1 MTTYR
6 NGNKWTV
13 NETLSLQ
20 REYELLGWTIQQIA
34 DKHQRSVMAILYRL
48 EYEGFISSWNEA
60 RGFDANEF
68 IESGTLYGASKV
80 TPDDDCDE
88 DYDEDTVSAVSD
100 NVHVADLTDRINVL
114 EKNMCELSG
123 MVKKMYEAVVLPKKR
138 APLRSYC

>member
-20 REYELLGWTIQQIA
+20 REYELLEWTIQQIA

-48 EYEGFISSWNEA
+48 EHEGFISSWNEA
-60 RGFDANEF
+60 RGFNANEF

-80 TPDDDCDE
+80 APIDE
-88 DYDEDTVSAVSD
+88 DYEEDTVSAVSD
-100 NVHVADLTDRINVL
+100 NVHVADLTDRMNNL
-114 EKNMCELSG
+114 EKSMFELNG
-123 MVKKMYEAVVLPKKR
+123 MVKRINDSMVSQKIR
-138 APLRSYC
+138 SPLRHY

>member
-20 REYELLGWTIQQIA
+20 REYELLEWTIQQIA

-48 EYEGFISSWNEA
+48 EHEGFISSWNEA
-60 RGFDANEF
+60 RGFNANEF

-80 TPDDDCDE
+80 APIDE
-88 DYDEDTVSAVSD
+88 DYEEDTVSAVSD
-100 NVHVADLTDRINVL
+100 NVHVADLTDRMNNL
-114 EKNMCELSG
+114 EKSMFELNG
-123 MVKKMYEAVVLPKKR
+123 MVKIIYDAMVSPKKR
-138 APLRSYC
+138 SPLLKYDY

>member
-20 REYELLGWTIQQIA
+20 REYELLEWTIQQIA

-48 EYEGFISSWNEA
+48 EHEGFISSWNEA
-60 RGFDANEF
+60 RGFNANEF

-80 TPDDDCDE
+80 APINE
-88 DYDEDTVSAVSD
+88 DYEEDTVSAVSD
-100 NVHVADLTDRINVL
+100 NVHVADLTDRMNNL
-114 EKNMCELSG
+114 EKSMFELNG
-123 MVKKMYEAVVLPKKR
+123 MVKRIYDSMVSQKR
-138 APLRSYC
+138 SPLRHY